1 MAHLEWWWED
11 HRIPRE
17 LEWIE
22 QGLNING
29 EWLTTYIMGWL
40 YYVIPNLRDLI
51 EYYRF
56 EGGEQVKMKETITIY
71 LNGTPKNVEKR
82 EYTYL
87 EVVELLGMTGY
98 RQYTMVS
105 TNKNGKNPKSYSSGD
120 RIRMREGMRI
130 NVDLTSN
137 G

>member
-56 EGGEQVKMKETITIY
+56 EGGEQVKMKTG
-71 LNGTPKNVEKR
+71 NGVVWGYNEPK
-82 EYTYL
+82 
-87 EVVELLGMTGY
+87 
-98 RQYTMVS
+98 
-105 TNKNGKNPKSYSSGD
+105 
-120 RIRMREGMRI
+120 
-130 NVDLTSN
+130 
-137 G
+137 